1 MNKADWLF
9 KLRRVRE
16 IDTLDKIIER
26 KENSLPLT
34 ELIVFYSAA
43 DHRYAEI
50 KTGKLFDKVPPD
62 VWSLVR

>member
-43 DHRYAEI
+43 DRRYAEI
-50 KTGKLFDKVPPD
+50 KTGKLFDKVPPY